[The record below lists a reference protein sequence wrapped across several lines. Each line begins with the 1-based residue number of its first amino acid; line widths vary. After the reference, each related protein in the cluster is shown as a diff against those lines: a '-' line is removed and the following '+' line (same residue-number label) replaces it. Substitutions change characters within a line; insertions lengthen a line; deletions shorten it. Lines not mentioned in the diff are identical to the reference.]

1 MQRYGQDA
9 VIDDQLYTGV
19 EDITYPGGVLSPKS
33 PDWRIEIGFTDETM
47 QRVSRLTLIDAKT
60 SHWNVAGV
68 TLGSTLAEV
77 QKINGRPFLIR
88 EFFTDGGGFVVDWK
102 GGALDRPLP
111 GGCRIAVRFGKGSE
125 MGAPAGDRIS
135 SGDAKARE
143 WAPVVE
149 QVVVH
154 FPER

>member
-1 MQRYGQDA
+1 M
-9 VIDDQLYTGV
+9 
-19 EDITYPGGVLSPKS
+19 
-33 PDWRIEIGFTDETM
+33 
-47 QRVSRLTLIDAKT
+47 SRLTLIDAKT